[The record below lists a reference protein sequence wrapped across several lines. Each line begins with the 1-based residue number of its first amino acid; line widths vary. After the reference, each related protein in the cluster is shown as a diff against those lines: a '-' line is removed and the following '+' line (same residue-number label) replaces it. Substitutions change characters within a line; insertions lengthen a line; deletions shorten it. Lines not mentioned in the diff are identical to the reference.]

1 MGTWED
7 WALGVLRWAD
17 LVHYNIDMNMH
28 TCLKIGSS
36 LLLAVL
42 LGLLACGDRRTAP
55 TGTEEA
61 SAVVLLTAKVDAEV
75 AARLAQVEVVITAA
89 DMSIMRQPLAVDGD
103 LIVGT
108 IFGIPAG
115 AARLFAVAGYDA
127 TGALVA
133 SGSAKLDLSP
143 GQSVPLGLT
152 LATEPSPSRSQPS
165 ITVELAPGVSL
176 DMVWIE
182 PGVFTMGSPLDEQG
196 RNDDEGPQFEVRL
209 TEGFYLSQC
218 EITQRQWTAVTG
230 ERPWSRYA
238 DELKEEPD
246 RPAVYISWEDVQE
259 FIAALNAA
267 AGVQVYRLPTEA
279 EWEYAG
285 RAGTKTPWSFGD
297 VEKDLD
303 LHAWWTDNISLTGWM
318 AAQPVGLKV
327 PNPWGLYDMHGNVWE
342 WVGDWL
348 GAYPE
353 GPQTDPQGPTEG
365 TARVFRGG
373 SFKDAAALSRSAQRC
388 WNAPDLRFSHIG
400 VRLVRDS
407 DS

>member
-7 WALGVLRWAD
+7 WALGVLRRAD
-17 LVHYNIDMNMH
+17 FVPYNITMH

-36 LLLAVL
+36 LLLAAL
-42 LGLLACGDRRTAP
+42 LGILACGDRRTVP
-55 TGTEEA
+55 TGTEEVG
-61 SAVVLLTAKVDAEV
+61 AVVLLTAKVDAEI
-75 AARLAQVEVVITAA
+75 AARLAQVEVTVTAA
-89 DMSIMRQPLAVDGD
+89 DMPAMRQTLAVDGD
-103 LIVGT
+103 RIVGT
-108 IFGIPAG
+108 VSGIPAG
-115 AARLFAVAGYDA
+115 AARLFAVAGYDVA
-127 TGALVA
+127 GALVA
-133 SGSAKLDLSP
+133 SGSAKLDLVP

-152 LATEPSPSRSQPS
+152 LAVEPSPSRSQPS
-165 ITVELAPGVSL
+165 ITVELAPGVPL

-182 PGVFTMGSPLDEQG
+182 PGVFTMGSPLDEPG
-196 RNDDEGPQFEVRL
+196 RNDDEGPQLEVRL
-209 TEGFYLSQC
+209 TQGFYLSQC

-230 ERPWSRYA
+230 ERPWSRHA

-259 FIAALNAA
+259 FIAILNAA
-267 AGVQVYRLPTEA
+267 AGGQVYRLPTEA

-303 LHAWWTDNISLTGWM
+303 LYAWWTDNISLTGRM

>member
-7 WALGVLRWAD
+7 WALGVLRRGD
-17 LVHYNIDMNMH
+17 LVPYNIIMR
-28 TCLKIGSS
+28 TYLKIGSS
-36 LLLAVL
+36 LLLAAL
-42 LGLLACGDRRTAP
+42 LGLLSCGDRRTAP
-55 TGTEEA
+55 TGAEEA
-61 SAVVLLTAKVDAEV
+61 GAVVLLTAKVDAEV
-75 AARLAQVEVVITAA
+75 AARLAQVEVVVTAA
-89 DMSIMRQPLAVDGD
+89 DMPAMRQTLAVEGD
-103 LIVGT
+103 RIVGT
-108 IFGIPAG
+108 ISEIPAG

-133 SGSAKLDLSP
+133 SGSAKLDLAP
-143 GQSVPLGLT
+143 GQSLPLGLT
-152 LATEPSPSRSQPS
+152 LAIESSPSRSQPS
-165 ITVELAPGVSL
+165 ITVELAPGVPL

-196 RNDDEGPQFEVRL
+196 RNDDEGPQIEVRL
-209 TEGFYLSQC
+209 TQGFYLSQC
-218 EITQRQWTAVTG
+218 EITQLQWTAVTG
-230 ERPWSRYA
+230 ERPWSHYA

-259 FIAALNAA
+259 FIVALNAA

-285 RAGTKTPWSFGD
+285 RAGTETPWSFGNAQK
-297 VEKDLD
+297 ELD
-303 LHAWWTDNISLTGWM
+303 RHAWWTDNVSLTGQM
-318 AAQPVGLKV
+318 AAQPVGLKT

-353 GPQTDPQGPTEG
+353 GLQTDPKGPTEG

-373 SFKDAAALSRSAQRC
+373 SFKDAASLSRSAQRC

>member
-1 MGTWED
+1 M
-7 WALGVLRWAD
+7 GVLRQTD
-17 LVHYNIDMNMH
+17 LVHYNINMR

-36 LLLAVL
+36 LLLAAL
-42 LGLLACGDRRTAP
+42 SGLLACGDRRTAP
-55 TGTEEA
+55 TGTEEVG
-61 SAVVLLTAKVDAEV
+61 AVVLLTAKVDAEV

-89 DMSIMRQPLAVDGD
+89 DMPAMRQTLAVDGD
-103 LIVGT
+103 RIVGT
-108 IFGIPAG
+108 VSGIPAG
-115 AARLFAVAGYDA
+115 AARLFAVTGYDA

-143 GQSVPLGLT
+143 GQSIPLGLT
-152 LATEPSPSRSQPS
+152 LAIEPSPSRSQPS
-165 ITVELAPGVSL
+165 ITVELAPGVPL

-196 RNDDEGPQFEVRL
+196 RNDDEGPQREVSL
-209 TEGFYLSQC
+209 TQGFYLSQC

-230 ERPWSRYA
+230 ERPWSHYT
-238 DELKEEPD
+238 DEVAEEPD

-267 AGVQVYRLPTEA
+267 ASVQVYRLPTEA

-285 RAGTKTPWSFGD
+285 RAGTETPWSFGNAQK
-297 VEKDLD
+297 ELD
-303 LHAWWTDNISLTGWM
+303 LHAWWTDNISLTGRM

-373 SFKDAAALSRSAQRC
+373 SFKDAASLSRSAQRC
-388 WNAPDLRFSHIG
+388 WNAPDLRFSHVG

>member
-7 WALGVLRWAD
+7 WVLGALRRAD
-17 LVHYNIDMNMH
+17 LVHYNISMH

-36 LLLAVL
+36 LLLVAL

-55 TGTEEA
+55 TGAEEGG
-61 SAVVLLTAKVDAEV
+61 AVVLLTAKVNAEV
-75 AARLAQVEVVITAA
+75 AARLAQVEVVVTAA
-89 DMSIMRQPLAVDGD
+89 DMPAMRQPLAVDGD
-103 LIVGT
+103 RIVGT
-108 IFGIPAG
+108 VSEIPAG
-115 AARLFAVAGYDA
+115 AARLFTVSGYDA
-127 TGALVA
+127 AGSLVA

-143 GQSVPLGLT
+143 GQSVPLGFT
-152 LATEPSPSRSQPS
+152 LVVGPEASHSQLP
-165 ITVELAPGVSL
+165 ITVELAPGVPL

-182 PGVFTMGSPLDEQG
+182 PGIFTMGSPLDEPG
-196 RNDDEGPQFEVRL
+196 RNDDESPQLEVRL
-209 TEGFYLSQC
+209 TQGFYLSQC

-230 ERPWSRYA
+230 ERPWSPYA

-267 AGVQVYRLPTEA
+267 AGTRVYRLPTEA

-285 RAGTKTPWSFGD
+285 RAGTETPWSFGNAPK
-297 VEKDLD
+297 ELD
-303 LHAWWTDNISLTGWM
+303 RHAWWTGNVSLTGRM
-318 AAQPVGLKV
+318 AAQPVGLKT

-373 SFKDAAALSRSAQRC
+373 SFKDAASLSRSAQRC
-388 WNAPDLRFSHIG
+388 WNAPDQRFSHVG
-400 VRLVRDS
+400 VRLVWDS

>member
-1 MGTWED
+1 
-7 WALGVLRWAD
+7 
-17 LVHYNIDMNMH
+17 MH

-36 LLLAVL
+36 LLLAAL
-42 LGLLACGDRRTAP
+42 PGLLACGDRRTAP
-55 TGTEEA
+55 TGAEET

-75 AARLAQVEVVITAA
+75 AARLAQVEVVVTAA
-89 DMSIMRQPLAVDGD
+89 DMPALRQTLAVAGD
-103 LIVGT
+103 RIVGT
-108 IFGIPAG
+108 VSAIPAG

-127 TGALVA
+127 TGALVV
-133 SGSAKLDLSP
+133 SGSAKLDLAP

-152 LATEPSPSRSQPS
+152 LVVEPLPARLKPP
-165 ITVELAPGVSL
+165 ITAELVPGVPL

-196 RNDDEGPQFEVRL
+196 RNDDEGPPLEVRL
-209 TEGFYLSQC
+209 TQGFYLSQC

-230 ERPWSRYA
+230 ERPWSRHA
-238 DELKEEPD
+238 DEVEEGPD

-267 AGVQVYRLPTEA
+267 AGVRVYRLPTEA

-285 RAGTKTPWSFGD
+285 RAGTKTPWSFGNAQK
-297 VEKDLD
+297 ELD
-303 LHAWWTDNISLTGWM
+303 LHAWWTNNISLTGRL

-342 WVGDWL
+342 WVSDWL

-353 GPQTDPQGPTEG
+353 GSQTDPQGPTEG

-373 SFKDAAALSRSAQRC
+373 SFKDAASLSRSAQRC
-388 WNAPDLRFSHIG
+388 WNAPERRFSHVG
-400 VRLVRDS
+400 VRLVRDL
-407 DS
+407 DL

>member
-1 MGTWED
+1 MGTWEA
-7 WALGVLRWAD
+7 WALGILRRAD
-17 LVHYNIDMNMH
+17 FVPYNITMR
-28 TCLKIGSS
+28 TCLKIGSG

-42 LGLLACGDRRTAP
+42 SGLLACGDRRTAP
-55 TGTEEA
+55 TGAEEVG
-61 SAVVLLTAKVDAEV
+61 AVVLLTAKVDAEI
-75 AARLAQVEVVITAA
+75 AAKLAQVEVTVTAA
-89 DMSIMRQPLAVDGD
+89 DMSAMRQTLAVDGD
-103 LIVGT
+103 RIVGT
-108 IFGIPAG
+108 VSGIPAG

-127 TGALVA
+127 AGALVA

-143 GQSVPLGLT
+143 GQSVPLGFT
-152 LATEPSPSRSQPS
+152 LVVELEASRSQPP
-165 ITVELAPGVSL
+165 ITVELAPGVPL
-176 DMVWIE
+176 DMVWID
-182 PGVFTMGSPLDEQG
+182 PGVFTMGSPLDEPG
-196 RNDDEGPQFEVRL
+196 RNDDEGPQLEVRL
-209 TEGFYLSQC
+209 TQGFYLSQC
-218 EITQRQWTAVTG
+218 EITQSQWTAVTG
-230 ERPWSRYA
+230 ERPWRHYA
-238 DELKEEPD
+238 DEVEEEPD

-259 FIAALNAA
+259 FIASLNAT
-267 AGVQVYRLPTEA
+267 AGGQVYRLPTEA

-285 RAGTKTPWSFGD
+285 RAGTETPWSFGD
-297 VEKDLD
+297 VEKELD
-303 LHAWWTDNISLTGWM
+303 LHAWWTDNISLAGRM

-353 GPQTDPQGPTEG
+353 GPLTDPQGPTEG

-388 WNAPDLRFSHIG
+388 WNAPDLRFSHVG

>member
-7 WALGVLRWAD
+7 WALGVLRRAD
-17 LVHYNIDMNMH
+17 FVHYNITMH
-28 TCLKIGSS
+28 TYLKIGSS
-36 LLLAVL
+36 LLLTVL

-55 TGTEEA
+55 TGVEEA
-61 SAVVLLTAKVDAEV
+61 SSVVLLTAKVDAEV
-75 AARLAQVEVVITAA
+75 AARLVQVEVTVTAA
-89 DMSIMRQPLAVDGD
+89 DMPAMRQPLAVDGD
-103 LIVGT
+103 RIVGT
-108 IFGIPAG
+108 VSEIPAG
-115 AARLFAVAGYDA
+115 AARLFTVTGYDA
-127 TGALVA
+127 TGALVT
-133 SGSAKLDLSP
+133 SGSAKLDLAP

-152 LATEPSPSRSQPS
+152 LVIEPSLSRSQPS
-165 ITVELAPGVSL
+165 IIVELAPGVPL

-196 RNDDEGPQFEVRL
+196 RNDDEGPPLEVRL
-209 TEGFYLSQC
+209 TGGFYLSQC

-230 ERPWSRYA
+230 EQPWSHYA
-238 DELKEEPD
+238 DEVEDEPD

-267 AGVQVYRLPTEA
+267 AGGQVYRLPTEA

-297 VEKDLD
+297 VETDLD
-303 LHAWWTDNISLTGWM
+303 LHAWWTDNISLTGRM

-353 GPQTDPQGPTEG
+353 GPQTDPQGPIEG

-388 WNAPDLRFSHIG
+388 WNAPDLRFSHVG

>member
-1 MGTWED
+1 MGAWKD
-7 WALGVLRWAD
+7 WTLGILRRAD
-17 LVHYNIDMNMH
+17 LVHYNISMR

-36 LLLAVL
+36 LLLAAF
-42 LGLLACGDRRTAP
+42 LGPLACGDRRTAP
-55 TGTEEA
+55 TGAEEA

-75 AARLAQVEVVITAA
+75 AAKLVQVEVTVTAA
-89 DMSIMRQPLAVDGD
+89 DMPAMRQTLAVDGD
-103 LIVGT
+103 RIVGT
-108 IFGIPAG
+108 VSEIPAG
-115 AARLFAVAGYDA
+115 AARLFTVSGYDA
-127 TGALVA
+127 TGTLVA

-152 LATEPSPSRSQPS
+152 LVVEPEVSRSQPP
-165 ITVELAPGVSL
+165 ITVELAPGVPL

-209 TEGFYLSQC
+209 TQGFYLSQC

-230 ERPWSRYA
+230 ERPWSRHA
-238 DELKEEPD
+238 GEVEEGPD
-246 RPAVYISWEDVQE
+246 RPAVYISWEDAQE
-259 FIAALNAA
+259 FIASLNAT
-267 AGVQVYRLPTEA
+267 AGGQVYRLPTEA

-285 RAGTKTPWSFGD
+285 RAGTETPWSFGD

-303 LHAWWTDNISLTGWM
+303 LHAWWTDNVSLIGQM
-318 AAQPVGLKV
+318 AAQPVGLKT
-327 PNPWGLYDMHGNVWE
+327 PNPWRLYDMHGNVWE

-348 GAYPE
+348 GTYPE

-373 SFKDAAALSRSAQRC
+373 SFKDAASLSRSAQRC

>member
-1 MGTWED
+1 MGTWEAL
-7 WALGVLRWAD
+7 ALGVLRRGD
-17 LVHYNIDMNMH
+17 LVPYNIIMR

-36 LLLAVL
+36 LLLAAL

-55 TGTEEA
+55 TGAEEA
-61 SAVVLLTAKVDAEV
+61 GAVVLLTAKVDAEV
-75 AARLAQVEVVITAA
+75 AARLAQVEVTVTAA
-89 DMSIMRQPLAVDGD
+89 DMPAMRQPLAVDGD
-103 LIVGT
+103 RIVGT
-108 IFGIPAG
+108 VSEIPAG
-115 AARLFAVAGYDA
+115 AARLFTVTGYDA

-133 SGSAKLDLSP
+133 SGSAKLDLAP

-152 LATEPSPSRSQPS
+152 LAVEPSPSHSQPP
-165 ITVELAPGVSL
+165 ITTVELAPGVPL

-182 PGVFTMGSPLDEQG
+182 PGVFTMGSPLDEPG
-196 RNDDEGPQFEVRL
+196 RNDDEGPQLEVRL
-209 TEGFYLSQC
+209 TQGFYLSQC
-218 EITQRQWTAVTG
+218 EITQYQWTAVTG
-230 ERPWSRYA
+230 ERPWSRHA
-238 DELKEEPD
+238 DEVEEGPD
-246 RPAVYISWEDVQE
+246 RPAVYISWEDAQE
-259 FIAALNAA
+259 FIASLNAT
-267 AGVQVYRLPTEA
+267 AGGQVYRLPTEA

-285 RAGTKTPWSFGD
+285 RAGTKTPWSFGKA
-297 VEKDLD
+297 EKELD
-303 LHAWWTDNISLTGWM
+303 LHAWWTDNVSLTGRM
-318 AAQPVGLKV
+318 AAQPVGLKT

-353 GPQTDPQGPTEG
+353 GPLTDPQGPTEG

-388 WNAPDLRFSHIG
+388 WNAPDQRFSHIG

>member
-7 WALGVLRWAD
+7 WALGGLRRAD
-17 LVHYNIDMNMH
+17 LVHYNINMINMH

-36 LLLAVL
+36 LLVAL
-42 LGLLACGDRRTAP
+42 LGLLACGDRRTVP
-55 TGTEEA
+55 TGAEEA
-61 SAVVLLTAKVDAEV
+61 GAVVLLTAKVDAEV
-75 AARLAQVEVVITAA
+75 AARLAQVEVVVTAA
-89 DMSIMRQPLAVDGD
+89 DMPALRQTLAVDGD
-103 LIVGT
+103 RIVGT
-108 IFGIPAG
+108 VSEIPAG
-115 AARLFAVAGYDA
+115 AARLFTVVGYDA

-133 SGSAKLDLSP
+133 SGSAKLDLAP

-152 LATEPSPSRSQPS
+152 LVVEPSPARLKPS
-165 ITVELAPGVSL
+165 ITVELAPGVPL

-196 RNDDEGPQFEVRL
+196 RNDDEGPPLEVRL
-209 TEGFYLSQC
+209 TQGFYLSQC

-230 ERPWSRYA
+230 ERPWSRHA
-238 DELKEEPD
+238 GEVEEEPD

-267 AGVQVYRLPTEA
+267 AGVRVYRLPTEA

-285 RAGTKTPWSFGD
+285 RAGTKTPWSFGNAQK
-297 VEKDLD
+297 ELD
-303 LHAWWTDNISLTGWM
+303 RYAWWTNNISLTGRL

-342 WVGDWL
+342 WIDDWL

-373 SFKDAAALSRSAQRC
+373 SFKDAASLSRSAQRC
-388 WNAPDLRFSHIG
+388 WNAPDQRFSHVG